1 METKIQLEVKLPVTV
16 HATQEKFEGP
26 DRTFVL
32 LHGYGE
38 TKERIKRKLLET
50 VKPFGNEVITVNA
63 PFPIPI
69 LTEKGTKE
77 AYSWFFRSRRLGVTL
92 ADPSV
97 NQAVFSGLVSE
108 LSLRSRKCI
117 LIGFSQGGMVLPIL
131 ARELPQVEAMIAISI
146 GIDESDLGQSPGVP
160 LHIIHG
166 NSDSQSD
173 LNFAREEFAKLRAEH
188 ALSSFVEVEG
198 GHDIDPVKLDAV
210 RSILERLDQGVRP

>member
-16 HATQEKFEGP
+16 QAIHEQFEGP
-26 DRTFVL
+26 DRAFIL

-50 VKPFGNEVITVNA
+50 VKPFGNEVIAVNA

-69 LTEKGTKE
+69 LTEKGPKE

-108 LSLRSRKCI
+108 LSLRSRKCV
-117 LIGFSQGGMVLPIL
+117 LIGFSQGGIVLPVL
-131 ARELPQVEAMIAISI
+131 GSELPQVEAMIAISI
-146 GIDESDLGQSPGVP
+146 GLSESDFGQSPRVP

-173 LNFAREEFAKLRAEH
+173 LSFAKEEFDKLQARNTNG
-188 ALSSFVEVEG
+188 SFIEVEG

-210 RSILERLDQGVRP
+210 RSILERLNQRVRP